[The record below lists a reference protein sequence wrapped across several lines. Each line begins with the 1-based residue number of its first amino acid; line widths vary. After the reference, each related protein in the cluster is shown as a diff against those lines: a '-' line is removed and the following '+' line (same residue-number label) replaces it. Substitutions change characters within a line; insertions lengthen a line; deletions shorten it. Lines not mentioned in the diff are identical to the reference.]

1 MEKFWYLKHINL
13 YQQLNEVEIASLNR
27 VSRNW
32 YINRYEEVQSGLD
45 TVYIVKSG
53 KVKLCKPPEENE
65 TDWVEKMTVATVE
78 EGEIFGFLGPNGAG
92 KSTTMM
98 ILTTL
103 LKPTSGSALV
113 GGYDVMSDAKK
124 VREKIG
130 YVQQEISVDE
140 FLTGRENLYLHAR
153 INQIPSNLIK
163 SRIDDVLELVELG
176 EKKDQATLTYSG
188 GMRKRLDI
196 ANGLLSRPSVLFLD
210 EPTVGLD
217 IQTRRKIWGYI
228 KKIQKD
234 FGMTI
239 FISTHY
245 MEEADSLCDRIGIID
260 HGKIQVIDT
269 PKSMKSAIGN
279 EIISFN
285 LVDGKANQNTL
296 IEQINEIEFVKE
308 VKNKQDLITVFST
321 KSNEVIP
328 KIFQESAKL
337 EMRIRSLTLK
347 QPTLDDVF
355 ISYTGHDL
363 RDETENKK
371 YSRRKEF
378 NLNRRKGL

>member
-1 MEKFWYLKHINL
+1 MD
-13 YQQLNEVEIASLNR
+13 SLTKEFGNFKA
-27 VSRNW
+27 VDNISF
-32 YINRYEEVQSGLD
+32 
-45 TVYIVKSG
+45 K
-53 KVKLCKPPEENE
+53 
-65 TDWVEKMTVATVE
+65 VE

-103 LKPTSGSALV
+103 LKPTSGRALV

-153 INQIPSNLIK
+153 INQIPRNLIK

-176 EKKDQATLTYSG
+176 EKKDQASLTYSG

-228 KKIQKD
+228 KKIRKD

-245 MEEADSLCDRIGIID
+245 MEEADNLCDRIGIID

-285 LVDGKANQNTL
+285 LVDGKASQDTL
-296 IEQINEIEFVKE
+296 IEQISKIEFVKE

-328 KIFQESAKL
+328 KIFQISTNL
-337 EMRIRSLTLK
+337 EMRINSLTLK

>member
-1 MEKFWYLKHINL
+1 MLNAIEVNSLTKKFGDFKAVDSISFN
-13 YQQLNEVEIASLNR
+13 
-27 VSRNW
+27 
-32 YINRYEEVQSGLD
+32 
-45 TVYIVKSG
+45 
-53 KVKLCKPPEENE
+53 
-65 TDWVEKMTVATVE
+65 VE

-103 LKPTSGSALV
+103 LKPTSGHALV
-113 GGYDVMSDAKK
+113 GGHNVVSDAKK

-153 INQIPSNLIK
+153 INQIPKNLIK
-163 SRIDDVLELVELG
+163 SRIDEVLELVELG
-176 EKKDQATLTYSG
+176 EKQDDATLTYSG
-188 GMRKRLDI
+188 GMRKRIDI
-196 ANGLLSRPSVLFLD
+196 ANGLLSRPAVLFLD

-228 KKIQKD
+228 RKIRKD

-245 MEEADSLCDRIGIID
+245 MEEADNLCDRIGIID
-260 HGKIQVIDT
+260 FGKIQIIDA

-285 LVDGKANQNTL
+285 LVDGKASQDTL
-296 IEQINEIEFVKE
+296 IEQISKIEFVKE

-328 KIFQESAKL
+328 KIFQISTNL
-337 EMRIRSLTLK
+337 EMKINSLTLK

-363 RDETENKK
+363 RDDTVNQK

>member
-1 MEKFWYLKHINL
+1 MEAIKVDSLTKEFGGFKAVDNISF
-13 YQQLNEVEIASLNR
+13 QVE
-27 VSRNW
+27 
-32 YINRYEEVQSGLD
+32 D
-45 TVYIVKSG
+45 
-53 KVKLCKPPEENE
+53 
-65 TDWVEKMTVATVE
+65 
-78 EGEIFGFLGPNGAG
+78 GEIFGFLGPNGAG

-103 LKPTSGSALV
+103 LKPTSGSAFV

-153 INQIPSNLIK
+153 MNQIPSNLIK

-196 ANGLLSRPSVLFLD
+196 ANGLLSRPAVLFLD

-228 KKIQKD
+228 KKIRKD
-234 FGMTI
+234 FGMTV

-245 MEEADSLCDRIGIID
+245 MEEADNLCDRIGIID

-269 PKSMKSAIGN
+269 PKSMKNAIGN

-285 LVDGKANQNTL
+285 LVDGKASQDTL
-296 IEQINEIEFVKE
+296 IEQINKIEFVKE
-308 VKNKQDLITVFST
+308 VQNKQDLITVFST

-328 KIFQESAKL
+328 KIFQESINL
-337 EMRIRSLTLK
+337 DMRISSLTLK

>member
-1 MEKFWYLKHINL
+1 MLKAI
-13 YQQLNEVEIASLNR
+13 EVDSLTKEFGDFKAVDNI
-27 VSRNW
+27 SF
-32 YINRYEEVQSGLD
+32 Q
-45 TVYIVKSG
+45 
-53 KVKLCKPPEENE
+53 
-65 TDWVEKMTVATVE
+65 VE

-103 LKPTSGSALV
+103 LKPTSGSVFV
-113 GGYDVMSDAKK
+113 GGYDVMLNAKR

-228 KKIQKD
+228 KKIRKD
-234 FGMTI
+234 FGMTV

-245 MEEADSLCDRIGIID
+245 MEEADKLCDRIGIID

-269 PKSMKSAIGN
+269 PKSMKTAIGN

-285 LVDGKANQNTL
+285 LVDGKSNQDTL
-296 IEQINEIEFVKE
+296 IEKINKIEFVKE

-328 KIFQESAKL
+328 KIFQESANL
-337 EMRIRSLTLK
+337 EMRIQSLTLK

>member
-1 MEKFWYLKHINL
+1 
-13 YQQLNEVEIASLNR
+13 
-27 VSRNW
+27 
-32 YINRYEEVQSGLD
+32 
-45 TVYIVKSG
+45 
-53 KVKLCKPPEENE
+53 
-65 TDWVEKMTVATVE
+65 
-78 EGEIFGFLGPNGAG
+78 
-92 KSTTMM
+92 MM

-103 LKPTSGSALV
+103 LKPTSGYALV
-113 GGYDVMSDAKK
+113 GGHNVVSEAKK
-124 VREKIG
+124 VRKKIG

-153 INQIPSNLIK
+153 INQVPNNQIS
-163 SRIDDVLELVELG
+163 SRIDEVIELVELT
-176 EKKDQATLTYSG
+176 EKQDKAALTYSG

-217 IQTRRKIWGYI
+217 IQTRRKIWEYI
-228 KKIQKD
+228 RKIRQD

-245 MEEADSLCDRIGIID
+245 MEEADNLCDRIGIID
-260 HGKIQVIDT
+260 VGKIQIIDK

-279 EIISFN
+279 EIITFS
-285 LVDGKANQNTL
+285 LVDGKANQDAL
-296 IEQINEIEFVKE
+296 INQISKIEFVKE
-308 VKNKQDLITVFST
+308 VKNKQDLIKVLST

-328 KIFQESAKL
+328 KIFQESMNL
-337 EMRIRSLTLK
+337 GINISSLSLK

-355 ISYTGHDL
+355 ISYTGHEL
-363 RDETENKK
+363 RDETENQK

-378 NLNRRKGL
+378 NLNRRRGL

>member
-1 MEKFWYLKHINL
+1 MLKAI
-13 YQQLNEVEIASLNR
+13 EVDSLTKEFGDFKAVDNI
-27 VSRNW
+27 SF
-32 YINRYEEVQSGLD
+32 Q
-45 TVYIVKSG
+45 
-53 KVKLCKPPEENE
+53 
-65 TDWVEKMTVATVE
+65 VE

-103 LKPTSGSALV
+103 LKPTSGNVFV
-113 GGYDVMSDAKK
+113 GGYDVMLNAKK

-176 EKKDQATLTYSG
+176 EKQDQATLTYSG

-228 KKIQKD
+228 KKIRKD

-245 MEEADSLCDRIGIID
+245 MEEADNLCDRIGIID

-269 PKSMKSAIGN
+269 PKSMKSTIGN

-285 LVDGKANQNTL
+285 LVDGKANQDA
-296 IEQINEIEFVKE
+296 IIDQIGKIEFVKE
-308 VKNKQDLITVFST
+308 VKNKDGLITVFST

-328 KIFQESAKL
+328 KIFQESANLDMK
-337 EMRIRSLTLK
+337 IRSLTLK

>member
-1 MEKFWYLKHINL
+1 MNAI
-13 YQQLNEVEIASLNR
+13 EVNSLTKQFGSSKAVDNI
-27 VSRNW
+27 SFA
-32 YINRYEEVQSGLD
+32 
-45 TVYIVKSG
+45 VK
-53 KVKLCKPPEENE
+53 
-65 TDWVEKMTVATVE
+65 

-98 ILTTL
+98 VLTTL
-103 LKPTSGSALV
+103 LKPTSGEALV
-113 GGYDVMSDAKK
+113 GGYNVVSEAKK

-130 YVQQEISVDE
+130 YVQQAISVDE

-153 INQIPSNLIK
+153 INQIPNNLIK

-217 IQTRRKIWGYI
+217 IQTRRKIWSYI
-228 KKIQKD
+228 KKIRKD

-245 MEEADSLCDRIGIID
+245 MEEADNLCDRIGIID

-285 LVDGKANQNTL
+285 LVDGKGGQDAL
-296 IEQINEIEFVKE
+296 IDQISKIEFVKE

-328 KIFQESAKL
+328 KIFQASTNL
-337 EMRIRSLTLK
+337 EMRINSLTLK

-371 YSRRKEF
+371 YSKRKEF
-378 NLNRRKGL
+378 NLNRRRGI

>member
-1 MEKFWYLKHINL
+1 MHAIEVNSLIKKFGDFKAVDNI
-13 YQQLNEVEIASLNR
+13 S
-27 VSRNW
+27 
-32 YINRYEEVQSGLD
+32 VQ
-45 TVYIVKSG
+45 
-53 KVKLCKPPEENE
+53 
-65 TDWVEKMTVATVE
+65 VE

-103 LKPTSGSALV
+103 LKPTSGNVFV
-113 GGYDVMSDAKK
+113 GGYDVMLNAKK

-228 KKIQKD
+228 KKIRKD

-245 MEEADSLCDRIGIID
+245 MEEADKLCDRIGIID
-260 HGKIQVIDT
+260 HGKIQIVDT

-285 LVDGKANQNTL
+285 LVDGKANQDAL
-296 IEQINEIEFVKE
+296 IEQINKIEFVKE
-308 VKNKQDLITVFST
+308 VKIKQDLITVFST

-328 KIFQESAKL
+328 KIFQESINL
-337 EMRIRSLTLK
+337 EMRISSLTLK

-363 RDETENKK
+363 RDENENQKF
-371 YSRRKEF
+371 SRRKEF
-378 NLNRRKGL
+378 NLNRRRGL

>member
-1 MEKFWYLKHINL
+1 MEAI
-13 YQQLNEVEIASLNR
+13 EVDSLTKEFGNFKA
-27 VSRNW
+27 VDNISF
-32 YINRYEEVQSGLD
+32 
-45 TVYIVKSG
+45 K
-53 KVKLCKPPEENE
+53 
-65 TDWVEKMTVATVE
+65 VE
-78 EGEIFGFLGPNGAG
+78 EGKIFGFLGPNGAG

-103 LKPTSGSALV
+103 LKPTSGRALV

-153 INQIPSNLIK
+153 INQIPRNLIK

-176 EKKDQATLTYSG
+176 EKKDQAALTYSG

-228 KKIQKD
+228 KKIRKD
-234 FGMTI
+234 FGMTV

-245 MEEADSLCDRIGIID
+245 MEEADNLCDRIGIID
-260 HGKIQVIDT
+260 HGKIQVIGA
-269 PKSMKSAIGN
+269 PKSMKSVIGN

-285 LVDGKANQNTL
+285 LVDGKAGQDVL
-296 IEQINEIEFVKE
+296 IEQIDKIEFVKE
-308 VKNKQDLITVFST
+308 VKNEQGLITVFST

-328 KIFQESAKL
+328 KIFQISANL
-337 EMRIRSLTLK
+337 EMKIRSLTLK

>member
-1 MEKFWYLKHINL
+1 MYTIEVNSLIKKFGDFKAVDNI
-13 YQQLNEVEIASLNR
+13 S
-27 VSRNW
+27 
-32 YINRYEEVQSGLD
+32 VQ
-45 TVYIVKSG
+45 
-53 KVKLCKPPEENE
+53 
-65 TDWVEKMTVATVE
+65 VE

-103 LKPTSGSALV
+103 LKPTSGNVFV
-113 GGYDVMSDAKK
+113 GGYDVMLNAKK

-176 EKKDQATLTYSG
+176 EKKDQAALTYSG

-228 KKIQKD
+228 KKIRKD

-245 MEEADSLCDRIGIID
+245 MEEADKLCDRIGIID
-260 HGKIQVIDT
+260 HGKIQIVDT

-285 LVDGKANQNTL
+285 LVDGKANQDAL
-296 IEQINEIEFVKE
+296 IEQINKIEFVKE
-308 VKNKQDLITVFST
+308 VKIKQDLITVFST

-328 KIFQESAKL
+328 KIFQESINL

-363 RDETENKK
+363 RDENENQKF
-371 YSRRKEF
+371 SRRKEF
-378 NLNRRKGL
+378 NLNRRRGL

>member
-1 MEKFWYLKHINL
+1 MHAIEVNSLIKKFGDFKAVDNI
-13 YQQLNEVEIASLNR
+13 S
-27 VSRNW
+27 
-32 YINRYEEVQSGLD
+32 VQ
-45 TVYIVKSG
+45 
-53 KVKLCKPPEENE
+53 
-65 TDWVEKMTVATVE
+65 VE

-103 LKPTSGSALV
+103 LKPTSGNVFV
-113 GGYDVMSDAKK
+113 GGYDVMLNAKK

-176 EKKDQATLTYSG
+176 EKKDQAALTYSG

-228 KKIQKD
+228 KKIRKD

-245 MEEADSLCDRIGIID
+245 MEEADKLCDRIGIID
-260 HGKIQVIDT
+260 HGKIQIVDT

-285 LVDGKANQNTL
+285 LVDGKANQDAL
-296 IEQINEIEFVKE
+296 IEQINKIEFVKE
-308 VKNKQDLITVFST
+308 VKIKQDLITVFST

-328 KIFQESAKL
+328 KIFQESINL
-337 EMRIRSLTLK
+337 EMKIRSLTLK

-363 RDETENKK
+363 RDENENQKF
-371 YSRRKEF
+371 SRRKEF
-378 NLNRRKGL
+378 NLNRRRGL

>member
-1 MEKFWYLKHINL
+1 MHAIEVNSLTKKFGDFKAIDN
-13 YQQLNEVEIASLNR
+13 IS
-27 VSRNW
+27 
-32 YINRYEEVQSGLD
+32 VQ
-45 TVYIVKSG
+45 
-53 KVKLCKPPEENE
+53 
-65 TDWVEKMTVATVE
+65 VE

-103 LKPTSGSALV
+103 LKPTSGNVLV
-113 GGYDVMSDAKK
+113 GGYDVMLNAKK

-153 INQIPSNLIK
+153 INQIPRNLIK

-176 EKKDQATLTYSG
+176 EKKDQAALTYSG

-228 KKIQKD
+228 KKIRKD

-245 MEEADSLCDRIGIID
+245 MEEADKLCDRIGIID
-260 HGKIQVIDT
+260 HGKIQIVDT

-285 LVDGKANQNTL
+285 LVDGKANQDAL
-296 IEQINEIEFVKE
+296 IERINKIEFVKE
-308 VKNKQDLITVFST
+308 VKIKQDLITVFST

-328 KIFQESAKL
+328 KIFQESANLDMK
-337 EMRIRSLTLK
+337 IRSLTLK

-363 RDETENKK
+363 RDKTENKK

>member
-1 MEKFWYLKHINL
+1 MKEI
-13 YQQLNEVEIASLNR
+13 EVDSLTKEFGDFKA
-27 VSRNW
+27 VDDISF
-32 YINRYEEVQSGLD
+32 Q
-45 TVYIVKSG
+45 
-53 KVKLCKPPEENE
+53 
-65 TDWVEKMTVATVE
+65 VE

-103 LKPTSGSALV
+103 LKPTSGNVLV
-113 GGYDVMSDAKK
+113 GGYDVMLNAKK

-176 EKKDQATLTYSG
+176 EKKDQAALTYSG

-228 KKIQKD
+228 KKIRKD

-245 MEEADSLCDRIGIID
+245 MEEADKLCDMIGIID
-260 HGKIQVIDT
+260 HGKIQIVDT

-285 LVDGKANQNTL
+285 LVDGKANQDAL
-296 IEQINEIEFVKE
+296 IEQINKIEFVKE
-308 VKNKQDLITVFST
+308 VKIKQDLITVFST

-328 KIFQESAKL
+328 KIFQESINL
-337 EMRIRSLTLK
+337 EMKIRSLTLK

-363 RDETENKK
+363 RDENENQKF
-371 YSRRKEF
+371 SRRKEF
-378 NLNRRKGL
+378 NLNRRRGL

>member
-1 MEKFWYLKHINL
+1 MNAIDVNSLTKKFGSSKAVDNI
-13 YQQLNEVEIASLNR
+13 SF
-27 VSRNW
+27 
-32 YINRYEEVQSGLD
+32 
-45 TVYIVKSG
+45 
-53 KVKLCKPPEENE
+53 
-65 TDWVEKMTVATVE
+65 TVE

-92 KSTTMM
+92 KSTTM
-98 ILTTL
+98 IVLTTL
-103 LKPTSGSALV
+103 LKPTSGHALV
-113 GGYDVMSDAKK
+113 GGYNVVSEAKK

-153 INQIPSNLIK
+153 INQIPRNLIK

-176 EKKDQATLTYSG
+176 EKQDDATLTYSG

-196 ANGLLSRPSVLFLD
+196 ANGLLSRPAVLFLD

-228 KKIQKD
+228 RKIRKD

-245 MEEADSLCDRIGIID
+245 MEEADGLCDRIGIID
-260 HGKIQVIDT
+260 HGKIQVIDK
-269 PKSMKSAIGN
+269 PKSMKSAIEN

-285 LVDGKANQNTL
+285 LVDGKANQDTL
-296 IEQINEIEFVKE
+296 IDQISKIEFVKE
-308 VKNKQDLITVFST
+308 VKNKQNLITVFST

-328 KIFQESAKL
+328 KIFQASTNL
-337 EMRIRSLTLK
+337 EMRINSLTLK

-378 NLNRRKGL
+378 NLNRRRGI

>member
-1 MEKFWYLKHINL
+1 MHAIEVNSLIKKFGDFKAVDNI
-13 YQQLNEVEIASLNR
+13 S
-27 VSRNW
+27 
-32 YINRYEEVQSGLD
+32 VQ
-45 TVYIVKSG
+45 
-53 KVKLCKPPEENE
+53 
-65 TDWVEKMTVATVE
+65 VE

-103 LKPTSGSALV
+103 LKPTSGNV
-113 GGYDVMSDAKK
+113 FIGGYDVMLNAKK

-153 INQIPSNLIK
+153 INQIPSKLIK

-176 EKKDQATLTYSG
+176 EKKDQAALTYSG

-228 KKIQKD
+228 KKIRKD

-245 MEEADSLCDRIGIID
+245 MEEADKLCDRIGIID
-260 HGKIQVIDT
+260 HGKIQIVDT

-285 LVDGKANQNTL
+285 LVDGKANQDAL
-296 IEQINEIEFVKE
+296 IEQINKIEFVKE
-308 VKNKQDLITVFST
+308 VKIKQDLITVFST

-328 KIFQESAKL
+328 KIFQESINL

-363 RDETENKK
+363 RDENENQKF
-371 YSRRKEF
+371 SRRKEF
-378 NLNRRKGL
+378 NLNRRRGL

>member
-1 MEKFWYLKHINL
+1 LHAIEVNSLTKKFGNFRAVDNI
-13 YQQLNEVEIASLNR
+13 S
-27 VSRNW
+27 
-32 YINRYEEVQSGLD
+32 VQ
-45 TVYIVKSG
+45 
-53 KVKLCKPPEENE
+53 
-65 TDWVEKMTVATVE
+65 VE

-103 LKPTSGSALV
+103 LKPTSGNVFV
-113 GGYDVMSDAKK
+113 GGYDVMLNAKK

-176 EKKDQATLTYSG
+176 EKKDQAALTYSG

-228 KKIQKD
+228 KKIRKD

-245 MEEADSLCDRIGIID
+245 MEEADKLCDRIGIID
-260 HGKIQVIDT
+260 HGKIQIVDT

-285 LVDGKANQNTL
+285 LVDGKANQDAL
-296 IEQINEIEFVKE
+296 IEQINKIEFVKE
-308 VKNKQDLITVFST
+308 VKIKQDLITVFST

-328 KIFQESAKL
+328 KIFQESINL
-337 EMRIRSLTLK
+337 EMRISSLTLK

-363 RDETENKK
+363 RDENENQKF
-371 YSRRKEF
+371 SRRKEF
-378 NLNRRKGL
+378 NLNRRRGL

>member
-1 MEKFWYLKHINL
+1 MHAIEVDSLTKKFGDFKAIDN
-13 YQQLNEVEIASLNR
+13 ISF
-27 VSRNW
+27 
-32 YINRYEEVQSGLD
+32 D
-45 TVYIVKSG
+45 
-53 KVKLCKPPEENE
+53 
-65 TDWVEKMTVATVE
+65 VE

-103 LKPTSGSALV
+103 LKPSSGKVLV
-113 GGYDVMSDAKK
+113 GGYDIMSDAKK

-176 EKKDQATLTYSG
+176 EKQDHATLTYSG

-217 IQTRRKIWGYI
+217 IQTRRKIWSYI
-228 KKIQKD
+228 KKIRKD
-234 FGMTI
+234 FGMTV

-245 MEEADSLCDRIGIID
+245 MEEADELCGRIGIID
-260 HGKIQVIDT
+260 FGKIQVIDT
-269 PKSMKSAIGN
+269 PKSMKRAIGN

-285 LVDGKANQNTL
+285 LVDGKANQDTL
-296 IEQINEIEFVKE
+296 IDQINNIEFVKE
-308 VKNKQDLITVFST
+308 VKNKQDSITVFST
-321 KSNEVIP
+321 NSNEVIP
-328 KIFQESAKL
+328 KIFQASTNLNMK
-337 EMRIRSLTLK
+337 INSLTLK

>member
-1 MEKFWYLKHINL
+1 MLKAI
-13 YQQLNEVEIASLNR
+13 EVDSLTKEFGDFKAVDNI
-27 VSRNW
+27 SF
-32 YINRYEEVQSGLD
+32 Q
-45 TVYIVKSG
+45 
-53 KVKLCKPPEENE
+53 
-65 TDWVEKMTVATVE
+65 VE

-103 LKPTSGSALV
+103 LKPTSGSVFV
-113 GGYDVMSDAKK
+113 GGYDVMLNAKR

-228 KKIQKD
+228 KKIRKD
-234 FGMTI
+234 FGMTV

-245 MEEADSLCDRIGIID
+245 MEEADKLCDRIGIID

-269 PKSMKSAIGN
+269 PKSMKTAIGN

-285 LVDGKANQNTL
+285 LVDGKSNQDAL
-296 IEQINEIEFVKE
+296 IEKINKIEFVKE

-328 KIFQESAKL
+328 KIFQESANL